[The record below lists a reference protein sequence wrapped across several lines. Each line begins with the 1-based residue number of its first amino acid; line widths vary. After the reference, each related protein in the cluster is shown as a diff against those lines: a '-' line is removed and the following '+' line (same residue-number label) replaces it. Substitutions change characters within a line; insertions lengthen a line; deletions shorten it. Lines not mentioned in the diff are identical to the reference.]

1 MPEPAVANATDRM
14 LVVQLPRAV
23 EGARYRVQ
31 LARDAAFS
39 ELAFDEVIER
49 YRARGPPPL
58 SGPLLPAGAGDRERR
73 LRGRLQR
80 AAADRR
86 GAGAL
91 VAVRRHS
98 ASLPAAGLVSLGGR
112 RAAWHGLAA
121 GLAGAVAL
129 AASAL
134 PLTTGLDL
142 RLLDLAL
149 RWLPLTAP
157 APPVVLVAIDEPSL
171 EAFGPWPWSRRRL
184 ADLLDRLGSVAP
196 AAVAIDLLLA
206 EPAAADPDADAA
218 LAASMARLGKVVLAV
233 AGTYHDRN
241 TPALEVLP
249 EPSLAEAA
257 AALGHTN
264 AAADPDGHLRRL
276 HRKAGVGTAYWP
288 TLAGAALAVAR
299 GEPHRY
305 GATRKGTAAGLP
317 EARPPPLAPALSRVQ
332 RVSFHALAEA
342 GPRDLPQGAVLVIGV
357 TAAGLGP
364 VPGPRGRRGRTL
376 RGAEVQVAATM
387 ALGPVPPSPRSM
399 PSPAPCWPRWRP
411 VDALPWPPSPPA
423 ACSC

>member
-1 MPEPAVANATDRM
+1 M
-14 LVVQLPRAV
+14 
-23 EGARYRVQ
+23 
-31 LARDAAFS
+31 
-39 ELAFDEVIER
+39 
-49 YRARGPPPL
+49 
-58 SGPLLPAGAGDRERR
+58 
-73 LRGRLQR
+73 
-80 AAADRR
+80 
-86 GAGAL
+86 
-91 VAVRRHS
+91 
-98 ASLPAAGLVSLGGR
+98 SLGGR

-184 ADLLDRLGSVAP
+184 ADLLDRLRSVAP

-276 HRKAGVGTAYWP
+276 HRRAGVGMPTGRRWP
-288 TLAGAALAVAR
+288 VPHLPSPGASRHRCGAA
-299 GEPHRY
+299 
-305 GATRKGTAAGLP
+305 RKGTAAGWPKARSCCRSHLP
-317 EARPPPLAPALSRVQ
+317 
-332 RVSFHALAEA
+332 
-342 GPRDLPQGAVLVIGV
+342 
-357 TAAGLGP
+357 
-364 VPGPRGRRGRTL
+364 
-376 RGAEVQVAATM
+376 
-387 ALGPVPPSPRSM
+387 
-399 PSPAPCWPRWRP
+399 
-411 VDALPWPPSPPA
+411 
-423 ACSC
+423 